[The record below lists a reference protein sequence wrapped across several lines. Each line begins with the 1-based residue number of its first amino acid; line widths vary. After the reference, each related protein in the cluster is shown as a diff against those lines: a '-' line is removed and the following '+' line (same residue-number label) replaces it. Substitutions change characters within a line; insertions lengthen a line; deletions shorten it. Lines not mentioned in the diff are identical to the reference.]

1 MTITTRPTKKNG
13 YSSGKLQAKRDRKR
27 QEAEARQREWESK
40 SLQERI
46 EICHGRRGASRREVA
61 KLSAKIV
68 ECYKVA
74 TGAVKTVQYSEPI
87 LPGILKLVKE
97 VLK

>member
-46 EICHGRRGASRREVA
+46 ELAARRRGVSKREVT
-61 KLSAKIV
+61 KLGAEIDH
-68 ECYKVA
+68 CYKVA
-74 TGAVKTVQYSEPI
+74 TGGSK
-87 LPGILKLVKE
+87 
-97 VLK
+97 

>member
-1 MTITTRPTKKNG
+1 MTIITRPTKKNG

-46 EICHGRRGASRREVA
+46 EIASRRRGASKREVT
-61 KLSAKIV
+61 KLAAEIDH
-68 ECYKVA
+68 CYKVA
-74 TGAVKTVQYSEPI
+74 TGRTK
-87 LPGILKLVKE
+87 
-97 VLK
+97 